1 MRRDL
6 KPGRRTYAI
15 CLQQRRRAIHVA
27 EQEHSQINELV
38 AGAEAKSGA
47 QVLIAIAKAV
57 AYPEIPW
64 KASPSAPRSPP

>member
-1 MRRDL
+1 M
-6 KPGRRTYAI
+6 
-15 CLQQRRRAIHVA
+15 HVA
-27 EQEHSQINELV
+27 EQEQSQINELV